1 VRLGSV
7 MTLIDALKTKCIES
21 LRLCLNFIVSE
32 DALILLLIDYKKEEN
47 LDLMSVTQK
56 IEKL

>member
-1 VRLGSV
+1 
-7 MTLIDALKTKCIES
+7 MTLIDALKTKRIES
-21 LRLCLNFIVSE
+21 LRLCLNFTVSE

>member
-1 VRLGSV
+1 